1 MILTNKRQSPQVRE
15 NINQYEMILVITS
28 DLEVREMRKTKTSN
42 LEDEENKYE

>member
-42 LEDEENKYE
+42 LEDE